1 MFARAT
7 TVRSDPAR
15 VDQAIASFKE
25 RVAPMVR
32 TAPGYAGIAMLVD
45 RDTGDGFGVTYW
57 DTVADLNAAEQ
68 LGQEG
73 RRQTRETV
81 GAEVVDVDRFE
92 MVLIHRAAE
101 PSAPV
106 FSRVNQLYADP
117 QRIDE
122 TIAFL
127 RDRAAKTLSGLKGYR
142 SLLMGVNRMTGRCVV
157 TSNWETPEDRAGSES
172 AIVDQRRQA
181 TTIAGAKDVEVRLL
195 EVPFV
200 EIKQPTRAR

>member
-1 MFARAT
+1 MFARVT
-7 TVRSDPAR
+7 TVRIDPAR
-15 VDQAIASFKE
+15 VEQAIASFKE
-25 RVAPMVR
+25 RVAPMAR
-32 TAPGYAGIAMLVD
+32 SAPGYAGIALLVD
-45 RDTGDGFGVTYW
+45 RDTGEGFGVTYW
-57 DTVADLNAAEQ
+57 DSVADLNAAEQ

-73 RRQTRETV
+73 RRQTTETV

-92 MVLIHRAAE
+92 MVLINRAAE

-127 RDRAAKTLSGLKGYR
+127 RDRALPTLSALKGYR

-157 TSNWETPEDRAGSES
+157 TSNWATTEDRAASE
-172 AIVDQRRQA
+172 AAVVDWRRQA
-181 TTIAGAKDVEVRLL
+181 ATIAGAKDVEVRLL

>member
-1 MFARAT
+1 MYSRVTA
-7 TVRSDPAR
+7 VRTDPAK
-15 VDQAIASFKE
+15 VEQGIANFKE

-32 TAPGYAGIAMLVD
+32 TAPGYAGIALLVD

-68 LGQEG
+68 LGQQG
-73 RRQTRETV
+73 RRQSTEAV

-92 MVLIHRAAE
+92 VVLVNRAAE
-101 PSAPV
+101 PSAPA

-117 QRIDE
+117 KRIDDA
-122 TIAFL
+122 IAFL
-127 RDRAAKTLSGLKGYR
+127 RDRAIPILSKLKGYR
-142 SLLMGVNRMTGRCVV
+142 SLLMGVNRTTGRCVV
-157 TSNWETPEDRAGSES
+157 TSNWETPEDRAASEP

-181 TTIAGAKDVEVRLL
+181 ATIAGAKDVEVRLL

-200 EIKQPTRAR
+200 EIKQPTLAG